1 MPPVQL
7 KLSWRTYSVRLVFTC
22 GSLRPSQPAHV
33 RRRGALVFSAADRN
47 CATTPIARRPS
58 ETARHTANS
67 SRMPIIFRTPLKTAC
82 IRPNS
87 FPTQCRRLSM
97 GAVGI
102 AAVLQLW
109 SGARRSSAALP
120 HRRAPGFRFRQPI
133 RLSDLEHSRGH
144 SNERGEDRYSE
155 GLSPR
160 PVHRPFEA
168 PRSIQAGRSLPAANG
183 TQAVRAAPPQRG
195 RGYHSWACGRPRIDA
210 GLLRD
215 LR

>member
-1 MPPVQL
+1 MFVVVAHWFSPLQTGTAPRRQSHEDRVKRQDTPQIL
-7 KLSWRTYSVRLVFTC
+7 RECRPFFELRSKLRAFARTV
-22 GSLRPSQPAHV
+22 
-33 RRRGALVFSAADRN
+33 
-47 CATTPIARRPS
+47 
-58 ETARHTANS
+58 
-67 SRMPIIFRTPLKTAC
+67 
-82 IRPNS
+82 

-109 SGARRSSAALP
+109 SAARRSSAALP

-144 SNERGEDRYSE
+144 SNERCEDRYSE

-183 TQAVRAAPPQRG
+183 TQAVRAATPQRG

>member
-87 FPTQCRRLSM
+87 FPDPMPSALYGRCRNRRRAPALVSRPEKFR
-97 GAVGI
+97 GP
-102 AAVLQLW
+102 AAP
-109 SGARRSSAALP
+109 SGARVPLQAANPLKRS
-120 HRRAPGFRFRQPI
+120 RAQ
-133 RLSDLEHSRGH
+133 
-144 SNERGEDRYSE
+144 
-155 GLSPR
+155 PR
-160 PVHRPFEA
+160 PL
-168 PRSIQAGRSLPAANG
+168 Q
-183 TQAVRAAPPQRG
+183 
-195 RGYHSWACGRPRIDA
+195 
-210 GLLRD
+210 
-215 LR
+215 